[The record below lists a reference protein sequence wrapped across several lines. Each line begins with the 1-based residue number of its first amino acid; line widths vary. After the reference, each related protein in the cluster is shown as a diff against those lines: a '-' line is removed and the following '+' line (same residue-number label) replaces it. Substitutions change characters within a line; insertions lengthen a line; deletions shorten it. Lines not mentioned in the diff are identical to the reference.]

1 MPSMPSIDTQDFLLS
16 EVFDVKNKVALV
28 TGGGSGIGMMA
39 TVILAAN
46 GAKVY
51 IVGRTKDKLDK
62 VVEVYGHGLTG
73 EIIPLVCDVTNKDGV
88 EGLVK
93 EIESREKCLCI
104 LINNAGISAEKTT
117 PDGEN
122 AEDSKKKFLGPN
134 IAKEWTD
141 IYATN
146 VVSPYLMATAFLHLL
161 QKSPEYHPGFSSNI
175 ININLVKISQ
185 GNFSCNASM
194 GALVQLNMMLES
206 VVAKAGLNIRINS
219 IAPRLI
225 ASGMTTRMPEGAK
238 GGLPEGAKGGLPAQR
253 PGNARNVASA
263 ILFVATN
270 QWADGSNYSP
280 VCRIFDGGYVA
291 REGQ

>member
-1 MPSMPSIDTQDFLLS
+1 MPLNNTQDFLLS
-16 EVFDVKNKVALV
+16 EVFNVKNKVALV

-51 IVGRTKDKLDK
+51 IVGRTKEKLDK
-62 VVEVYGHGLTG
+62 VVKVYGHGISG

-88 EGLVK
+88 EWLVK

-104 LINNAGISAEKTT
+104 LINAGISAGKTT
-117 PDGEN
+117 LDGEN
-122 AEDSKKKFLGPN
+122 AEDSKKKFLGPT
-134 IAKEWTD
+134 IVKEWTD
-141 IYATN
+141 TYATN
-146 VVSPYLMATAFLHLL
+146 VVGPYLMATAFLRLL

-194 GALVQLNMMLES
+194 GALVYLNMILES
-206 VVAKAGLNIRINS
+206 IVAKTKLNIRINS
-219 IAPRLI
+219 IAPKLI
-225 ASGMTTRMPEGAK
+225 TSEMTTRMPEEAK
-238 GGLPEGAKGGLPAQR
+238 RGLPAQR
-253 PGNARNVASA
+253 PGNISNLAGA

-270 QWADGSNYSP
+270 QWVNGSNYSP
-280 VCRIFDGGYVA
+280 VCRVVDGDHVA
-291 REGQ
+291 RVSQ